1 MFNEVVNHLCSQGQ
15 TLLMD
20 ASIRGRHEMI
30 SLLIEFGA
38 AVNQTNST
46 GAAALHCVALSDRPV
61 TRVAEILIE
70 CGASL
75 EIKTKEGYTALKFAK
90 MRKNTDLVRLLEV
103 KSHEMPSDTGRRW
116 WGPLSGFFGGR
127 GAG

>member
-1 MFNEVVNHLCSQGQ
+1 
-15 TLLMD
+15 
-20 ASIRGRHEMI
+20 MI

-46 GAAALHCVALSDRPV
+46 GGAALHCVVCSNHPV

-75 EIKTKEGYTALKFAK
+75 ELKTKEGYTALKFAK
-90 MRKNTDLVRLLEV
+90 KRKNTDLVRLLEV
-103 KSHEMPSDTGRRW
+103 KSPEKPSDTSPWWWLRSGR
-116 WGPLSGFFGGR
+116 GR
-127 GAG
+127 GAGQGKGG